1 MVVAASAG
9 CIVSHPRAF
18 AGSVLSWEECL
29 FMGKLFRSAPLV
41 LSFLFF
47 AALCSPC
54 AQAQDA
60 PRLEFTGNYSYLRF
74 DSFDLGFKNNTG
86 LNGGNF
92 AIAYNITT
100 RFAAIA
106 EAGGNWASPFKFYD
120 GMAGGRYTYRRGNVA
135 LFGQG
140 MFGRAKSRISLPT
153 SVVGSETN
161 SNYAFGGGGGVSYDL
176 TPHFAIRAIQ
186 VDYLHSDLFA
196 TSLNSFRFS
205 AGVTYHIGRVRQKR
219 RPRLTR

>member
-1 MVVAASAG
+1 
-9 CIVSHPRAF
+9 
-18 AGSVLSWEECL
+18 
-29 FMGKLFRSAPLV
+29 MGKLFRSALLAISPV
-41 LSFLFF
+41 LFL
-47 AALCSPC
+47 AALCSC

-74 DSFDLGFKNNTG
+74 DSFDLGFKNDTG
-86 LNGGNF
+86 MNGGNVGV
-92 AIAYNITT
+92 AYNITT

-106 EAGGNWASPFKFYD
+106 EVGGNWGSPFKFYD
-120 GMAGGRYTYRRGNVA
+120 GMGGGRYTYRRGNMA

-140 MFGRAKSRISLPT
+140 LFGRAKSRISLPT

-161 SNYAFGGGGGVSYDL
+161 SDYAFGGGGGVSYDL

-186 VDYLHSDLFA
+186 VDYLHSNLFA
-196 TSLNSFRFS
+196 TSVNSFRFS